1 VEADGRKETPN
12 ERADRNWNEL
22 LQELRVMQTGVQ
34 ILTGFLLT
42 LPFQPRFA
50 DLDDY
55 QRTVY
60 LALVV
65 TSVIATALIVAPV
78 AVHRSLFRQ
87 QMKRHIVT
95 LADRLTR
102 VALAVLALVMTGA
115 SLLVFDVVVG
125 RTEGI
130 VVGAAPPAGPPTRS
144 PAPRARSRRRQ

>member
-1 VEADGRKETPN
+1 
-12 ERADRNWNEL
+12 
-22 LQELRVMQTGVQ
+22 MQTGVQ

-42 LPFQPRFA
+42 LPFQPTFA

-78 AVHRSLFRQ
+78 SVHRSLFRQ

-102 VALAVLALVMTGA
+102 VALAVLALVITGA

-130 VVGAAPPAGPPTRS
+130 VVGASVLVVLAIVWVVLPEVL
-144 PAPRARSRRRQ
+144 RRRS

>member
-1 VEADGRKETPN
+1 
-12 ERADRNWNEL
+12 
-22 LQELRVMQTGVQ
+22 MQTGVQ

-42 LPFQPRFA
+42 LPFQPTFA

-78 AVHRSLFRQ
+78 SVHRSLFRQ

-130 VVGAAPPAGPPTRS
+130 VVGASVLVVLAIVWVVLPEVL
-144 PAPRARSRRRQ
+144 RRRQ

>member
-1 VEADGRKETPN
+1 
-12 ERADRNWNEL
+12 
-22 LQELRVMQTGVQ
+22 MQTGVQ

-42 LPFQPRFA
+42 LPFQPKFA

-78 AVHRSLFRQ
+78 SVHRSLFRQ

-125 RTEGI
+125 RTEGL
-130 VVGAAPPAGPPTRS
+130 VVGASVLVVLALVWVVLPEVL
-144 PAPRARSRRRQ
+144 RRRQ